1 MDFGALP
8 PEINSA
14 RMYAGAGAGPLLAA
28 AAVWEGLAAD
38 LASAATSYSSVI
50 AGLAGGP
57 WLGPAS
63 MSMAAAAA
71 PYVAWMHTTAAQA
84 EQTAVQASAAAAAY
98 EAAFAM
104 TVPPAVIAA
113 NRALLMA
120 LIATNILGQN
130 TPAIAATEAQYGQMW
145 AQDAAAMYM
154 YAGSSAAASALT
166 PFTPPQPTTNPAG
179 LAGQGAAV
187 AQATGTSA
195 STDTQAVLSQLTSTL
210 PTALQQLAS
219 PLSST
224 SSTSSLST
232 LSSSL
237 TPPEYRP
244 VDDQFGRMDIECA
257 AIQRESSEEPA
268 AGRCRGQHCGVGIGS
283 DRRARFGHAGIG
295 GLTSLRPSG
304 RVRGHGPGDPNR
316 GVVGA
321 ADLGDCPHDQLRDGA
336 AQHQCGRH
344 PGGHGRPAGKP
355 ARRATG
361 GYGHVQPKHCRQR
374 GPALHAPTHGG
385 ATLASRRITEKE
397 ERIHQIHIGGDR
409 SSAQP
414 SQQTDRGKENTE
426 MTTRFMT
433 DPHQMRAMA
442 GRFDVHAQTVEDEAR
457 TMWASSQNIA
467 GAGWSGAAQTTS
479 YDTMGQMN
487 TAFRNIVT
495 MLHGV
500 RDGLI
505 HDANNYEAQE
515 QASQQILSS

>member
-237 TPPEYRP
+237 TPLSTGLSMTSSVGWISSALLSNANQVKNLLPAAAAASTAASGSGLTAGLGSGTLGSAVSPVFGQAAVSAGMGRATPIGALSAPPTWATAPTISSATALPAPVWAPPRRPRQASREACSSRHWRVWPRPTKALPATRTCASCPDSRWCHARQPADNRKGGTDSSNSYRRRP
-244 VDDQFGRMDIECA
+244 VISA
-257 AIQRESSEEPA
+257 TIP
-268 AGRCRGQHCGVGIGS
+268 
-283 DRRARFGHAGIG
+283 
-295 GLTSLRPSG
+295 T
-304 RVRGHGPGDPNR
+304 NR
-316 GVVGA
+316 
-321 ADLGDCPHDQLRDGA
+321 
-336 AQHQCGRH
+336 
-344 PGGHGRPAGKP
+344 
-355 ARRATG
+355 
-361 GYGHVQPKHCRQR
+361 
-374 GPALHAPTHGG
+374 
-385 ATLASRRITEKE
+385 SR
-397 ERIHQIHIGGDR
+397 
-409 SSAQP
+409 
-414 SQQTDRGKENTE
+414 
-426 MTTRFMT
+426 
-433 DPHQMRAMA
+433 
-442 GRFDVHAQTVEDEAR
+442 
-457 TMWASSQNIA
+457 
-467 GAGWSGAAQTTS
+467 
-479 YDTMGQMN
+479 
-487 TAFRNIVT
+487 
-495 MLHGV
+495 
-500 RDGLI
+500 
-505 HDANNYEAQE
+505 
-515 QASQQILSS
+515 